1 MHKTSLLF
9 FTTIV
14 FVFGCSTAKP
24 TSAQIGK
31 LYPVDEAASNP
42 SFFTFRA
49 RLLKAVNE
57 RDVAYLMSIVSA
69 NIRNTFG
76 DNNGAAEFRK
86 MWRLD
91 RPNSEIWK
99 ELTAVLSLGGKFEG
113 KQTFMAPYVYSNFPE
128 NFDAFE
134 DWVIIGENVRVRREP
149 NMRATVIKTLAFDV
163 VKVTDSRPTKARGEK
178 SGWIAVQLADGQ
190 PGFVNEV
197 FIRSGVDY
205 RAIFEKQG
213 DKWIM
218 TAFIAGD

>member
-1 MHKTSLLF
+1 VPKTSSFFIFTVVILLSVSHAE
-9 FTTIV
+9 T
-14 FVFGCSTAKP
+14 
-24 TSAQIGK
+24 TSAQLAK

-42 SFFTFRA
+42 SFFSFRA
-49 RLLKAVNE
+49 RLLKAVHE
-57 RDVAYLMSIVSA
+57 RDVNYLMSIVSP

-99 ELTAVLSLGGKFEG
+99 ELLAVLSFGGKFEG

-128 NFDAFE
+128 NLDAFE
-134 DWVIIGENVRVRREP
+134 DGVIVGENVRVRREP
-149 NMRATVIKTLAFDV
+149 NLRATVIKSLSFDI
-163 VKVTDSRPTKARGEK
+163 VKVTEWTPKKAHGEK

-190 PGFVNEV
+190 RGFVSED
-197 FIRSGVDY
+197 FIRSSVDY